1 MARQPKEDIMK
12 PQDKE
17 LLAAILQYIISTEEA
32 HYEETVET
40 YGADGAEEHI
50 YNLARTAWVVFEID
64 FS

>member
-1 MARQPKEDIMK
+1 MK

>member
-1 MARQPKEDIMK
+1 METRN
-12 PQDKE
+12 KE
-17 LLAAILQYIISTEEA
+17 LLATILQYVLSTEET

-40 YGADGAEEHI
+40 HGAESPVAEGHI